1 MIAQQFYKK
10 EMIFMPAYKDE
21 KKLVNGSPSSITR
34 TGRGIKNR
42 SGKEASP
49 PKRKL

>member
-21 KKLVNGSPSSITR
+21 KLVNGSPSSIIR
-34 TGRGIKNR
+34 TGRESKNR
-42 SGKEASP
+42 SGKEVSP
-49 PKRKL
+49 PKRKP

>member
-21 KKLVNGSPSSITR
+21 KLVNGSPSSIIR
-34 TGRGIKNR
+34 TGRESKNR
-42 SGKEASP
+42 SGKEALP
-49 PKRKL
+49 PKRKP

>member
-1 MIAQQFYKK
+1 
-10 EMIFMPAYKDE
+10 MPAYKDE
-21 KKLVNGSPSSITR
+21 KLVNGSPSSITR
-34 TGRGIKNR
+34 TGRESRNR